1 MTVPNFLDK
10 LTGKKDETDKTFLA
24 LVLSDH
30 RVQAAVW
37 KVVGTQTEIV
47 SLGTPVEWDGD
58 VATTNELIQAVDAT
72 ISSATE
78 GFDLEP
84 DEIVLGLANAWV
96 DSNGIKQSK
105 KDLIKSIC
113 RELSLKPIGY
123 VVIAN
128 TIVKYLKMQEGN
140 PPTSILIQVDRRSIV
155 LSLVELGGI
164 KYTVSVG
171 SSDDISSDVAEALSN
186 LPPDVLLPS
195 RFILVSA
202 MENTSDLV
210 QALTAFDWQKS
221 FSFLHT
227 PKIEALPKD
236 VEVHATAVAG
246 GSEVAASL
254 GFSLESNDQVPTVES
269 SRDAKQQEVKEETLS
284 AADFGFHPSSAKE
297 LSETLKSSHNASVE
311 ESDDFEDTPLDN
323 KEDLDGSLDDT
334 TDLEEQDEQV
344 DLVQDKKRSPLKFNM
359 PTLPKIRLNL
369 KPQLPHMPKFSLG
382 GSNRIIYV
390 VIALVIALVSAFAA
404 YYYIPQASVSITFQ
418 AKPITESIN
427 ITLKDGATVVDP
439 DSSTVPATYTTK
451 EITGQDEVAV
461 TGTKTVGDPSVGEV
475 TIYNRTSLPK
485 TLLKGTALSANSLKF
500 TLDSDVT
507 VASKSAGADYVDV
520 PGKANVKITASAF
533 GAAGNLKSGTE
544 FTIASFTK
552 DSFVAKNDAA
562 LSGGTSQEVTVVSES
577 DKAALL
583 KSLKAKL
590 SSELKNSLL
599 PDQSSGEN
607 FYVLEDDIKI
617 IEEKYSS
624 KVGDTATVL
633 SAEVTLSM
641 GLLTYNQNDIQ
652 QLVKNTIETSVPS
665 GYLRT
670 EIPPTIT
677 LRDTK
682 LLEDNNVTGSA
693 DVTLYVVPTLD
704 TSGIIEAIKGKKYI
718 EASTF
723 LSGLPSVVGSQITLS
738 PNLPSRLSSLPHNAG
753 RITVKIMTT
762 K

>member
-10 LTGKKDETDKTFLA
+10 LTGKKDAVDKTFLA

-123 VVIAN
+123 VVIAD
-128 TIVKYLKMQEGN
+128 TIVKYLKMQEGT
-140 PPTSILIQVDRRSIV
+140 PPTSILIQVDRRSV
-155 LSLVELGGI
+155 TLSLVELGSI

-186 LPPDVLLPS
+186 LPPDVSLPS

-210 QALTAFDWQKS
+210 QVLTAFDWQKS

-254 GFSLESNDQVPTVES
+254 GFSIEVNEQTPSITNPDSPVQAETKGVAPT
-269 SRDAKQQEVKEETLS
+269 
-284 AADFGFHPSSAKE
+284 AADFGFLPVSAKD
-297 LSETLKSSHNASVE
+297 LSETLKSKRDMSP
-311 ESDDFEDTPLDN
+311 ESMSLENITPDNTAEIDDSLEDTAEL
-323 KEDLDGSLDDT
+323 EDDDARV
-334 TDLEEQDEQV
+334 DQV
-344 DLVQDKKRSPLKFNM
+344 HDKKRPPLKFNL
-359 PTLPKIRLNL
+359 PTFPKITMNL
-369 KPQLPHMPKFSLG
+369 KPQLSRMPKFSLG
-382 GSNRIIYV
+382 GGNRFIYI
-390 VIALVIALVSAFAA
+390 VIALVLATISAFAV
-404 YYYIPQASVSITFQ
+404 YYYVPSATVSITIQ
-418 AKPITESIN
+418 ARPITETIN
-427 ITLKDGATVVDP
+427 ITLKDDATAVDP
-439 DSSTVPATYTTK
+439 DTSTVPATYSTK

-461 TGTKTVGDPSVGEV
+461 TGTKTVGDPSKGEV

-485 TLLKGTALSANSLKF
+485 TLLKGTILSANSLKF

-520 PGKANVKITASAF
+520 PGKVNVKITASAF

-544 FTIASFTK
+544 FTIANFTK

-590 SSELKNSLL
+590 SNELKNSLL
-599 PDQSSGEN
+599 PDQGSGEN
-607 FYVLEDDIKI
+607 FFVVEDDIKI

-624 KVGDTATVL
+624 KVGDTATAL
-633 SAEVTLSM
+633 SADVTLSM
-641 GLLTYNQNDIQ
+641 GILTYNQGDIQ
-652 QLVKNTIETSVPS
+652 QLVKNTIETSVPT

-682 LLEDNNVTGSA
+682 LLENNNVSGTA
-693 DVTLYVVPTLD
+693 DVTLYVVPSLD
-704 TSGIIEAIKGKKYI
+704 NSGLIDAIKGKKYAD
-718 EASTF
+718 ASAF
-723 LSGLPSVVGSQITLS
+723 LSSVPSVVSSQITLTPS
-738 PNLPSRLSSLPHNAG
+738 LPPRLSSLPHNTG

>member
-10 LTGKKDETDKTFLA
+10 LTGKKETVDKTFLA

-37 KVVGTQTEIV
+37 KVNTSLTEIV

-84 DEIVLGLANAWV
+84 DSIVLGLANAWV
-96 DSNGIKQSK
+96 DSSGIKQSK

-113 RELSLKPIGY
+113 RELTLKPIGY
-123 VVIAN
+123 VVIAD
-128 TIVKYLKMQEGN
+128 TIVKYLKMQEGT
-140 PPTSILIQVDRRSIV
+140 PPTSLLIQVDRRTV
-155 LSLVELGGI
+155 TLSLVELGGI

-171 SSDDISSDVAEALSN
+171 SSDEISSDVAEAITR
-186 LPPDVLLPS
+186 LPKDISLPS

-210 QALTAFDWQKS
+210 QALTAYDWQKS

-254 GFSLESNDQVPTVES
+254 GFSLEPTDVPSHTSVVAPVEES
-269 SRDAKQQEVKEETLS
+269 KEEAAKPKT
-284 AADFGFHPSSAKE
+284 AADFGFRTASAEE
-297 LSETLKSSHNASVE
+297 LSATLKPDHDEAQDLPVE
-311 ESDDFEDTPLDN
+311 PIADELDAAESTLE
-323 KEDLDGSLDDT
+323 LDDGG
-334 TDLEEQDEQV
+334 DMVEDEVGQD
-344 DLVQDKKRSPLKFNM
+344 DKKPKIKLNL
-359 PTLPKIRLNL
+359 PTLPSFNFNL
-369 KPQLPHMPKFSLG
+369 KPPKLNLPKLSLST
-382 GSNRIIYV
+382 GSNRPLFIIV
-390 VIALVIALVSAFAA
+390 GLALAALGAFAA
-404 YYYIPQASVSITFQ
+404 YYYVPAATVSVVVQ
-418 AKPITESIN
+418 AKPLTETIN
-427 ITLKDGATVVDP
+427 ITLKGDATIVDP
-439 DSSTVPATYTTK
+439 EASVVPASYTTK
-451 EITGQDEVAV
+451 EISGQGDVPV
-461 TGTKTVGDPSVGEV
+461 TGTKTIGDPAKGEV

-485 TLLKGTALSANSLKF
+485 TLLKGTALTANSLKF

-520 PGKANVKITASAF
+520 PGKASVKVTASAF
-533 GAAGNLKSGTE
+533 GTAGNLKSGTE

-562 LSGGTSQEVTVVSES
+562 LTGGTSQEVTVVSEA

-583 KSLKAKL
+583 NSLKTKL
-590 SSELKNSLL
+590 SAELKDSLL
-599 PDQSSGEN
+599 EGQSSGEN
-607 FYVLEDDIKI
+607 FFVVEDDLKI

-624 KVGDTATVL
+624 KVGDTATSL

-641 GLLTYNQNDIQ
+641 GVLTYNQNDIQ
-652 QLVKNTIETSVPS
+652 QLVKNTIESSVPA
-665 GYLRT
+665 GYVRT
-670 EIPPTIT
+670 EIEPTIT
-677 LRDTK
+677 LHDTK
-682 LLEDNNVTGSA
+682 VEEGGDVSATA
-693 DVTLYVVPTLD
+693 DVTLYVVPTID
-704 TSGIIEAIKGKKYI
+704 TTNIIEAVKGKNYGD
-718 EASTF
+718 ATNF
-723 LSGLPSVVGSQITLS
+723 LSRIPSVIDSQISLT
-738 PNLPSRLSSLPHNAG
+738 PNLPPRLSKLPINKG
-753 RITVKIMTT
+753 RITIKVMTT

>member
-10 LTGKKDETDKTFLA
+10 LTGKKDAVEKTFLA

-123 VVIAN
+123 VVIAD
-128 TIVKYLKMQEGN
+128 TIVKYLKMQEGT
-140 PPTSILIQVDRRSIV
+140 PPTSILIQVDRRSV
-155 LSLVELGGI
+155 TLSLVELGGI

-186 LPPDVLLPS
+186 LPPDASLPS

-236 VEVHATAVAG
+236 VELHATAVAG
-246 GSEVAASL
+246 CSEVAASR
-254 GFSLESNDQVPTVES
+254 GFSLESNDQGPTVES
-269 SRDAKQQEVKEETLS
+269 SRATKHQQVKEENPT

-297 LSETLKSSHNASVE
+297 LSETLKTSHSTSVANDHL
-311 ESDDFEDTPLDN
+311 DDAPPDN
-323 KEDLDGSLDDT
+323 EEDLNGSLDDT
-334 TDLEEQDEQV
+334 ADLGDQDEQEN
-344 DLVQDKKRSPLKFNM
+344 LIQDKKRSPLKFNL
-359 PTLPKIRLNL
+359 PTLPTIRLNL

-390 VIALVIALVSAFAA
+390 LIALVLVTVSAFAA

-427 ITLKDGATVVDP
+427 ITLKDGATAVDP
-439 DSSTVPATYTTK
+439 DTSIIPATYTTK

-507 VASKSAGADYVDV
+507 IASKSAGADYVDV

-533 GAAGNLKSGTE
+533 GSAGNLKSGTE

-583 KSLKAKL
+583 KSLKTKL
-590 SSELKNSLL
+590 SAELKNSLL

-624 KVGDTATVL
+624 KVGDPATNL
-633 SAEVTLSM
+633 SADVTLSM

-665 GYLRT
+665 GYMRT
-670 EIPPTIT
+670 EIPPSVT

-682 LLEDNNVTGSA
+682 TLEGGDVAAAA
-693 DVTLYVVPTLD
+693 DVTLYVVPTLE
-704 TSGIIEAIKGKKYI
+704 TSEIIEAIKGKKYI

-723 LSGLPSVVGSQITLS
+723 LSSIPSVVGSQITLS
-738 PNLPSRLSSLPHNAG
+738 PNLPSRLSSLPHNAD

>member
-10 LTGKKDETDKTFLA
+10 LTGKKETVDKTFLA

-37 KVVGTQTEIV
+37 KVNASLTEIV

-96 DSNGIKQSK
+96 DSSGIKQSK

-113 RELSLKPIGY
+113 RELTLKPIGY
-123 VVIAN
+123 VVIAD
-128 TIVKYLKMQEGN
+128 TIVKYLKMQEGT
-140 PPTSILIQVDRRSIV
+140 PPTSLLIQVDRRTV
-155 LSLVELGGI
+155 TLSLVELGGI

-171 SSDDISSDVAEALSN
+171 SSDEISSDVAEAITR
-186 LPPDVLLPS
+186 LPKDISLPS

-210 QALTAFDWQKS
+210 QALTAYDWQKS

-254 GFSLESNDQVPTVES
+254 GFSLEPTDVPSHTSVAAPVEES
-269 SRDAKQQEVKEETLS
+269 KEEASKPKT
-284 AADFGFHPSSAKE
+284 AADFGFRTASAEE
-297 LSETLKSSHNASVE
+297 LSATLKHDHDEVQELPANPVVALSDESESKVE
-311 ESDDFEDTPLDN
+311 
-323 KEDLDGSLDDT
+323 LDD
-334 TDLEEQDEQV
+334 DEDMVEDEVGQD
-344 DLVQDKKRSPLKFNM
+344 DKK
-359 PTLPKIRLNL
+359 PKIKLNLPSLPSFNFNL
-369 KPQLPHMPKFSLG
+369 KPPKLNLPKLSFSA
-382 GSNRIIYV
+382 GSNRPLFIIV
-390 VIALVIALVSAFAA
+390 GLALAALGVFAA
-404 YYYIPQASVSITFQ
+404 YYYVPAATVSVVVQ
-418 AKPITESIN
+418 AKPLTETIN
-427 ITLKDGATVVDP
+427 ITLKGDATKVDQEA
-439 DSSTVPATYTTK
+439 SIVPATYTTK
-451 EITGQDEVAV
+451 EISGSGEVSV
-461 TGTKTVGDPSVGEV
+461 TGTKTIGDPAKGEV

-485 TLLKGTALSANSLKF
+485 TLLKGTALTANSLKF

-520 PGKANVKITASAF
+520 PGKASVKVTASAF
-533 GAAGNLKSGTE
+533 GTAGNLKSGTE

-562 LSGGTSQEVTVVSES
+562 LTGGTSQEVTVVSEA

-583 KSLKAKL
+583 NSLKTKL
-590 SSELKNSLL
+590 SAELKDSLL

-607 FYVLEDDIKI
+607 FFVVEDDLKI
-617 IEEKYSS
+617 IEEKFSS
-624 KVGDTATVL
+624 KVGDTATSL

-641 GLLTYNQNDIQ
+641 GVLTYNQNDIQ
-652 QLVKNTIETSVPS
+652 QLVKNTIESSVPA
-665 GYLRT
+665 GYVRT
-670 EIPPTIT
+670 EIEPTIT

-682 LLEDNNVTGSA
+682 VEEGGDVTATA
-693 DVTLYVVPTLD
+693 DVTLYVASSID
-704 TSGIIEAIKGKKYI
+704 TAGIIEAVKGKKYGD
-718 EASTF
+718 ATNF
-723 LSGLPSVVGSQITLS
+723 LSRIPSVINSQISLT
-738 PNLPSRLSSLPHNAG
+738 PNLPPRLSSLPINKG
-753 RITVKIMTT
+753 RITIKVMTT

>member
-10 LTGKKDETDKTFLA
+10 LTGKASPEEKTFLA

-37 KVVGTQTEIV
+37 KVVGAETEIV

-78 GFDLEP
+78 GLDLEP

-96 DSNGIKQSK
+96 DTSGIKQSK

-123 VVIAN
+123 VVIAD
-128 TIVKYLKMQEGN
+128 TIVKYLKMQEGA
-140 PPTSILIQVDRRSIV
+140 PPTSILIQVDRRKV
-155 LSLVELGGI
+155 TLSLVELGGV

-186 LPPDVLLPS
+186 LPPDVSLPS

-254 GFSLESNDQVPTVES
+254 GFSLEPTVEES
-269 SRDAKQQEVKEETLS
+269 VVREDQQPEVKEESNVTKTELT
-284 AADFGFHPSSAKE
+284 AEDVGFHPA
-297 LSETLKSSHNASVE
+297 TVE
-311 ESDDFEDTPLDN
+311 ELTVNNLTVANEEVRDDSEEAGDKDEGSDDSADATEDDVV
-323 KEDLDGSLDDT
+323 
-334 TDLEEQDEQV
+334 EEEPSKPSFKLNLPSMPPV
-344 DLVQDKKRSPLKFNM
+344 KLPSFKPKMSPL
-359 PTLPKIRLNL
+359 PKLNL
-369 KPQLPHMPKFSLG
+369 RGGNKLFMGLGAIVLLIASL
-382 GSNRIIYV
+382 V
-390 VIALVIALVSAFAA
+390 AA
-404 YYYIPQASVSITFQ
+404 YYFVPKATVSVTIQAR
-418 AKPITESIN
+418 PITETIN
-427 ITLKDGATVVDP
+427 ITLKSDASEVDLE
-439 DSSTVPATYTTK
+439 SSIVPAKYTS
-451 EITGQDEVAV
+451 EEVSGQDSVPV
-461 TGTKTVGDPSVGEV
+461 TGTKTVGDPAVGEV

-485 TLLKGTALSANSLKF
+485 TLLKGTAITANSLKF
-500 TLDSDVT
+500 TLNSDVT

-520 PGKANVKITASAF
+520 PGKANVKVTASAF
-533 GAAGNLKSGTE
+533 GTAGNLKSGTE

-552 DSFVAKNDAA
+552 DSFVAKNDSA
-562 LSGGTSQEVTVVSES
+562 LTGGTSQEVTVVAES
-577 DKAALL
+577 DKAVLL
-583 KSLKAKL
+583 KSLKTKL
-590 SSELKNSLL
+590 SEQLKASFL

-607 FYVLEDDIKI
+607 YFIVEEDTKVV
-617 IEEKYSS
+617 EEKYSS
-624 KVGDTATVL
+624 KVGDAASSL
-633 SAEVTLSM
+633 SADVTLSV
-641 GLLTYNQNDIQ
+641 GVLSYNQDDIQ
-652 QLVKNTIETSVPS
+652 ELVKNTIQSSVPA
-665 GYLRT
+665 GYTRT
-670 EIPPTIT
+670 EIAPSVA
-677 LRDTK
+677 LRDTSVQENGDVK
-682 LLEDNNVTGSA
+682 ASA
-693 DVTLYVVPTLD
+693 DVTLYVIPTLD
-704 TSGIIEAIKGKKYI
+704 QASITQTLKGKKY
-718 EASTF
+718 ASATSF
-723 LSGLPSVVGSQITLS
+723 LASIPGVVGSEIMLT
-738 PNLPSRLSSLPHNAG
+738 PNLPPRLVALPHNAS
-753 RITVKIMTT
+753 RITLVVMTT

>member
-10 LTGKKDETDKTFLA
+10 LTGKKETVDKTFLA

-37 KVVGTQTEIV
+37 KVVGAVTEIV

-96 DSNGIKQSK
+96 DSSGIKQSK

-123 VVIAN
+123 VVIAD
-128 TIVKYLKMQEGN
+128 TIVKYLKMQEGT
-140 PPTSILIQVDRRSIV
+140 PPTSILIQVDRRKV
-155 LSLVELGGI
+155 TLSLVELGGI

-186 LPPDVLLPS
+186 LPPDASLPS

-254 GFSLESNDQVPTVES
+254 GFSLEPNDQSSELDQVPPVEVDKDVVAAPITAADLGFRIASAEELSATLKPKHEEAEDLPVES
-269 SRDAKQQEVKEETLS
+269 IVDEE
-284 AADFGFHPSSAKE
+284 GE
-297 LSETLKSSHNASVE
+297 
-311 ESDDFEDTPLDN
+311 
-323 KEDLDGSLDDT
+323 
-334 TDLEEQDEQV
+334 LEEPEDAGGV
-344 DLVQDKKRSPLKFNM
+344 AVAKKKINI
-359 PTLPKIRLNL
+359 PTLPSFRFNL
-369 KPQLPHMPKFSLG
+369 KPPKLNLPKFNLSG
-382 GSNRIIYV
+382 GSSGSNRVLFAILGLLLATV
-390 VIALVIALVSAFAA
+390 GAFAA
-404 YYYIPQASVSITFQ
+404 YYFVPSATVTITLQ
-418 AKPITESIN
+418 AKPITETIN
-427 ITLKDGATVVDP
+427 ITLKGDATRVDP
-439 DSSTVPATYTTK
+439 EAAVVPAKYIAK
-451 EITGQDEVAV
+451 EVSGQGDVAV
-461 TGTKTVGDPSVGEV
+461 TGTKTIGDPAKGEV
-475 TIYNRTSLPK
+475 TIYNRTTLPK
-485 TLLKGTALSANSLKF
+485 TLLKGTSLTANSLKF

-520 PGKANVKITASAF
+520 PGKATVKVTASAF
-533 GAAGNLKSGTE
+533 GTAGNLKSGTE

-552 DSFVAKNDAA
+552 DSFVAKNDSA
-562 LSGGTSQEVTVVSES
+562 LTGGTSQEVTVVSES

-583 KSLKAKL
+583 NSLKTKL
-590 SSELKNSLL
+590 SAELKDSLL

-607 FYVLEDDIKI
+607 FFVVDDDIKI

-624 KVGDTATVL
+624 KVGDTASTL
-633 SAEVTLSM
+633 SANVTLSI
-641 GLLTYNQNDIQ
+641 GVLTYNQNDVQ
-652 QLVKNTIETSVPS
+652 QLVKNTIENSVPS
-665 GYLRT
+665 GYVRT
-670 EIPPTIT
+670 QIESTIT

-682 LLEDNNVTGSA
+682 VEEDGDVSAAA
-693 DVTLYVVPTLD
+693 DVTLYVVPTFDAPGL
-704 TSGIIEAIKGKKYI
+704 TQAIKGKKYS
-718 EASTF
+718 EATSF
-723 LSGLPSVVGSQITLS
+723 ISRMPSVINSEISLS
-738 PNLPSRLSSLPHNAG
+738 PNLPPRLSSLPNNSG
-753 RITVKIMTT
+753 RITIKVMTT

>member
-10 LTGKKDETDKTFLA
+10 LTGKKDSVDKTFLA

-37 KVVGTQTEIV
+37 KVSALQTEIV

-123 VVIAN
+123 VVIAD
-128 TIVKYLKMQEGN
+128 TIVKYLKMQEGA
-140 PPTSILIQVDRRSIV
+140 PPTSILIQVDRRSV
-155 LSLVELGGI
+155 TLSLVELGGI
-164 KYTVSVG
+164 KYTVNVG
-171 SSDDISSDVAEALSN
+171 SSDDISSDVAEGLSN
-186 LPPDVLLPS
+186 LPPDVSLPS

-254 GFSLESNDQVPTVES
+254 GFSLESNDQTSTVES
-269 SRDAKQQEVKEETLS
+269 PSEIIKQEVKAVAPT

-297 LSETLKSSHNASVE
+297 LSETLKSTRDTILESESSKNTSPDNE
-311 ESDDFEDTPLDN
+311 EEEDDN
-323 KEDLDGSLDDT
+323 LDDT
-334 TDLEEQDEQV
+334 TDLDEQE
-344 DLVQDKKRSPLKFNM
+344 DLVQDKKRPPLKFNM
-359 PTLPKIRLNL
+359 PTLPSFKISL
-369 KPQLPHMPKFSLG
+369 KPQLPRMPKFELG
-382 GSNRIIYV
+382 SGNRIIYA
-390 VIALVIALVSAFAA
+390 VIALVLIATSAFAA
-404 YYYIPQASVSITFQ
+404 YYYVPSATVSITIQ
-418 AKPITESIN
+418 AKPITETIN
-427 ITLKDGATVVDP
+427 ITLKDGATQVDQ
-439 DSSTVPATYTTK
+439 DSSTIPASYSTK
-451 EITGQDEVAV
+451 EISGQDEVAV

-485 TLLKGTALSANSLKF
+485 TLLKGTTLSANSLKF

-533 GAAGNLKSGTE
+533 GSAGNLKSGTE

-552 DSFVAKNDAA
+552 DSFVAKNDSA

-590 SSELKNSLL
+590 SAELKDSML
-599 PDQSSGEN
+599 PDQNSGEN
-607 FYVLEDDIKI
+607 FFVVEDDLKI
-617 IEEKYSS
+617 VEEKYSS
-624 KVGDTATVL
+624 KIGDTATSL
-633 SAEVTLSM
+633 SADVTLSM
-641 GLLTYNQNDIQ
+641 GILTYNQADIQ

-682 LLEDNNVTGSA
+682 LLEDNNVTGVA
-693 DVTLYVVPTLD
+693 DVTLYVVPTIDSL
-704 TSGIIEAIKGKKYI
+704 GIIEAIKGKKYA
-718 EASTF
+718 EASAF
-723 LSGLPSVVGSQITLS
+723 LSSVPSVVGSQITLS
-738 PNLPSRLSSLPHNAG
+738 PNLPPRLSSLPHNAQ
-753 RITVKIMTT
+753 RIIIKVMTT

>member
-10 LTGKKDETDKTFLA
+10 LTGKKETVDKTFLA

-37 KVVGTQTEIV
+37 KVSALQTEIV

-113 RELSLKPIGY
+113 RELTLKPIGY
-123 VVIAN
+123 VVIAD
-128 TIVKYLKMQEGN
+128 TIVKYLKMQEGT
-140 PPTSILIQVDRRSIV
+140 PPTSILIQVDRRSV
-155 LSLVELGGI
+155 TLSLVELGGI

-171 SSDDISSDVAEALSN
+171 TSDEISSDVAEAITR
-186 LPPDVLLPS
+186 LPKDISLPS

-210 QALTAFDWQKS
+210 QALTAYDWQKS

-254 GFSLESNDQVPTVES
+254 GFSLEPNDQTSKVENDS
-269 SRDAKQQEVKEETLS
+269 PVEQTKEVVTAKT
-284 AADFGFHPSSAKE
+284 AADFGFHSASAEE
-297 LSETLKSSHNASVE
+297 LSATLKPNEDEVQALPAKQINEMVE
-311 ESDDFEDTPLDN
+311 EVDDDDDDSAESEVEDVRP
-323 KEDLDGSLDDT
+323 KP
-334 TDLEEQDEQV
+334 
-344 DLVQDKKRSPLKFNM
+344 KHKFNL
-359 PTLPKIRLNL
+359 PTLPNFKLNL
-369 KPQLPHMPKFSLG
+369 KKPALSMPKISFGS
-382 GSNRIIYV
+382 SNRIVFV
-390 VIALVIALVSAFAA
+390 VAALVLAVVAAFAA
-404 YYYIPQASVSITFQ
+404 YYYVPSATVNLTIQ
-418 AKPITESIN
+418 AKPLTETIN
-427 ITLKDGATVVDP
+427 ITLKGDATQVDP
-439 DSSTVPATYTTK
+439 ESSVVPATYSTK
-451 EITGQDEVAV
+451 EISGQDEISV
-461 TGTKTVGDPSVGEV
+461 TGTKTIGDPSKGEV

-485 TLLKGTALSANSLKF
+485 TLLKGTVLSANSLKF

-520 PGKANVKITASAF
+520 PGKATVKITASTF
-533 GAAGNLKSGTE
+533 GSAGNLKSGTE

-552 DSFVAKNDAA
+552 DSFVAKNDSA

-583 KSLKAKL
+583 KSLKTKL
-590 SSELKNSLL
+590 STELKTSML
-599 PDQSSGEN
+599 PDQNSGEN
-607 FYVLEDDIKI
+607 FFVVEDDIKVVD
-617 IEEKYSS
+617 EKYSS
-624 KVGDTATVL
+624 KVGDTATSL
-633 SAEVTLSM
+633 SAEVTLSI
-641 GLLTYNQNDIQ
+641 GILTYNQNDIQ
-652 QLVKNTIETSVPS
+652 QLVKSTIETSVPS
-665 GYLRT
+665 GYLRA
-670 EIPPTIT
+670 EIEPTIT

-682 LLEDNNVTGSA
+682 ILDDNDVSATA
-693 DVTLYVVPTLD
+693 DVTLYVVPTVD
-704 TSGIIEAIKGKKYI
+704 TAGLTEAIKGKKYAD
-718 EASTF
+718 ASNF
-723 LSGLPSVVGSQITLS
+723 LANVPSVIGSQISLS
-738 PNLPSRLSSLPHNAG
+738 PNLPPRLSSLPHNTG
-753 RITVKIMTT
+753 RITIKVMTT

>member
-10 LTGKKDETDKTFLA
+10 LTGKKESVDKSFLA

-37 KVVGTQTEIV
+37 KVVGTATEIV

-84 DEIVLGLANAWV
+84 NEIVLGLANAWV

-105 KDLIKSIC
+105 KDLIKNIC
-113 RELSLKPIGY
+113 QELSLKPIGY
-123 VVIAN
+123 VVIAD
-128 TIVKYLKMQEGN
+128 TIVKYLKMQEGA
-140 PPTSILIQVDRRSIV
+140 PPTSILIQVDRRCV
-155 LSLVELGGI
+155 TLSLVEFGGI

-171 SSDDISSDVAEALSN
+171 SSDDISSDVAEGLSN
-186 LPPDVLLPS
+186 LPPDVSLPS

-210 QALTAFDWQKS
+210 QSLTAFDWQKS

-254 GFSLESNDQVPTVES
+254 GFSLEPNNQLSPNENPAEINQQELKAVVPT
-269 SRDAKQQEVKEETLS
+269 

-297 LSETLKSSHNASVE
+297 LSEVLNSARDKIVKS
-311 ESDDFEDTPLDN
+311 ESSKNTSPDN
-323 KEDLDGSLDDT
+323 EKEVQDNSDDT
-334 TDLEEQDEQV
+334 TGLEEQE
-344 DLVQDKKRSPLKFNM
+344 DLVRDKKKLSLKFNI
-359 PTLPKIRLNL
+359 PTLPSFKINL
-369 KPQLPHMPKFSLG
+369 KPQLSRMSKLKLVSG
-382 GSNRIIYV
+382 NRIIYT
-390 VIALVIALVSAFAA
+390 VIALVLVAISALAT
-404 YYYIPQASVSITFQ
+404 YYYVPSATVSITIQ
-418 AKPITESIN
+418 ARPITETIN
-427 ITLKDGATVVDP
+427 ITLKDGATQVDQN
-439 DSSTVPATYTTK
+439 SSTIPASYSTK
-451 EITGQDEVAV
+451 EISGQDEIAV
-461 TGTKTVGDPSVGEV
+461 TGTKIVGDPSVGEV

-485 TLLKGTALSANSLKF
+485 TFLKGTTLSANSLKF

-533 GAAGNLKSGTE
+533 GAAGNLQSGTE

-552 DSFVAKNDAA
+552 DSFVAKNDSA
-562 LSGGTSQEVTVVSES
+562 LFGGTSKEVTVVSES
-577 DKAALL
+577 DKKALL

-590 SSELKNSLL
+590 SAKLKDSLL
-599 PDQSSGEN
+599 SDQNSGEN
-607 FYVLEDDIKI
+607 FFVVEDDLKI
-617 IEEKYSS
+617 VEENYSS
-624 KVGDTATVL
+624 KVGDTATSL
-633 SAEVTLSM
+633 SADVTLSI
-641 GLLTYNQNDIQ
+641 GILTYNQADIQ

-682 LLEDNNVTGSA
+682 LLEDNNVTGVA
-693 DVTLYVVPTLD
+693 DITLYVVPNIDSL
-704 TSGIIEAIKGKKYI
+704 GIIEAIKGKKYAA
-718 EASTF
+718 ASAF
-723 LSGLPSVVGSQITLS
+723 LSSVPSVVGSQITLS
-738 PNLPSRLSSLPHNAG
+738 PNLPPRLASLPHNSG
-753 RITVKIMTT
+753 RITIKVMTT